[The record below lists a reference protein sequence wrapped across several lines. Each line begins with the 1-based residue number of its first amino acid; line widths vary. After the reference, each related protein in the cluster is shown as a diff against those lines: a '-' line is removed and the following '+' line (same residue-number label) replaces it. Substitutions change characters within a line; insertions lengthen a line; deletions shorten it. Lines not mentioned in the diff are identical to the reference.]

1 MDPFRP
7 IRMDLCLLIIRVYF
21 LFKHVI
27 RFFLLTLTLTLIY
40 LLILFCSDG
49 FWTWCC
55 DCAYCGFRVGKIA
68 SVFFFFF
75 LIIYKKRFTEMMLIM
90 LHLVLSGI
98 LDQAKDPYPYPSMS
112 DFTMLWFHVFTCTC
126 IRGF

>member
-1 MDPFRP
+1 MGSG
-7 IRMDLCLLIIRVYF
+7 LGVVTALIVDF
-21 LFKHVI
+21 VWEKLQVF
-27 RFFLLTLTLTLIY
+27 
-40 LLILFCSDG
+40 
-49 FWTWCC
+49 
-55 DCAYCGFRVGKIA
+55 
-68 SVFFFFF
+68 FFFFF